1 MSELFSRPVQIL
13 LVEDSPGD
21 VSLTREALRTAQA
34 PNELSVV
41 EDGDAA
47 LRFLRREGEHAD
59 AVTADL
65 VLLDLNLPR
74 RSGLEVLV
82 DIKTD
87 PALKHIPVI
96 VLTTSSDEREILR
109 SYQQHANAYVTKP
122 VSLEDFL
129 VALHQLEGFWLQA
142 VQLPGAGGLAS

>member
-1 MSELFSRPVQIL
+1 
-13 LVEDSPGD
+13 
-21 VSLTREALRTAQA
+21 
-34 PNELSVV
+34 
-41 EDGDAA
+41 
-47 LRFLRREGEHAD
+47 
-59 AVTADL
+59 
-65 VLLDLNLPR
+65 
-74 RSGLEVLV
+74 VLV